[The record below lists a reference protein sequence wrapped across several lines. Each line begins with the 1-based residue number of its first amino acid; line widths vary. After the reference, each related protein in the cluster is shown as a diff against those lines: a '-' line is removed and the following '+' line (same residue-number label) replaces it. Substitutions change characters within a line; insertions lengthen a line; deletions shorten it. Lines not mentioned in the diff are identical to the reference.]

1 MASGL
6 PVIAPRSG
14 GPVDQVVDGENGF
27 LFESDDMAELVS
39 LTRWLISDPSY
50 G

>member
-1 MASGL
+1 
-6 PVIAPRSG
+6 
-14 GPVDQVVDGENGF
+14 VVDGENGF